1 MGDEV
6 RADPVEIARVAQSYL
21 DNSKDLASA
30 LRSVRADALINPAD
44 FGKVGPAAQ
53 LNSAYTG
60 VAGSAGTALE
70 RIIGVLE
77 VDNESLLQVAFAYQ
91 QADEDA
97 ARKLRQQHR
106 NIPI

>member
-21 DNSKDLASA
+21 DNSKDVATA
-30 LRSVRADALINPAD
+30 LRAVRADALVNPAD
-44 FGKVGPAAQ
+44 FGRVGPAGAIER
-53 LNSAYTG
+53 AYTA
-60 VAGSAGTALE
+60 VSGSAGTALE

-77 VDNESLLQVAFAYQ
+77 VDNEGLLQTAFAYQ

-97 ARKLRQQHR
+97 ARKLREQHR